1 MSEIQSLSPKA
12 FNGLPCFVYKN
23 FFAHILLANGGENM
37 QASFSIGARENIE
50 LLKSKLDTEFAL
62 LENDGIKID
71 CEQTPTGGLTFL
83 GYNIADYG
91 NSSYTEEETRVIFK
105 HYIAN
110 VVSDVILNNWE
121 KVLLLDIIRQNYYY
135 FSPEEQQMIYSAAL
149 KLLNHG
155 GETTDESF
163 VQYLS
168 RKSLILQ
175 KLLEYLHSND
185 RLIVEGFIKFRL
197 KDYLQELSSA
207 ADRAVDDFMLEK
219 EYKEFIK
226 LLKYFVEIQEP
237 RLELVQVLMQPAGT
251 FKLLDGNNRNI
262 SNDYLDGFLFD
273 TGEPEINY
281 EDLLISALITIA
293 PKTIIL
299 HFPENKPSNKVSET
313 INSVFGERVRYCKGC
328 RLCEKRVPVR
338 GSELGPSSGSE

>member
-1 MSEIQSLSPKA
+1 
-12 FNGLPCFVYKN
+12 
-23 FFAHILLANGGENM
+23 M
-37 QASFSIGARENIE
+37 QASFSIGARDNIE

-62 LENDGIKID
+62 LQNDGIRID
-71 CEQTPTGGLTFL
+71 CEQTPTGGVTFL

-91 NSSYTEEETRVIFK
+91 HSSYSEEETRVIFK

-135 FSPEEQQMIYSAAL
+135 FTPDEQHVIFQIAL
-149 KLLNHG
+149 KNLNHG
-155 GETTDESF
+155 VESTDDTF
-163 VQYLS
+163 VEYLG

-185 RLIVEGFIKFRL
+185 RLIIEGFIKFRL
-197 KDYLQELSSA
+197 KDYLHDLYTV
-207 ADRAVDDFMLEK
+207 ADKAVDDFMLEK

-237 RLELVQVLMQPAGT
+237 RLEVVQVLAQPSGCY
-251 FKLLDGNNRNI
+251 KLLDGNNKNI
-262 SNDYLDGFLFD
+262 SSDYLDGFLIE

-293 PKTIIL
+293 PTMIIL
-299 HFPENKPSNKVSET
+299 HFPEKRESARASDT
-313 INSVFGERVRYCKGC
+313 IKSVFGARVKYCEGC
-328 RLCEKRVPVR
+328 RLCKNRWLHEQNKEKNK
-338 GSELGPSSGSE
+338 

>member
-1 MSEIQSLSPKA
+1 
-12 FNGLPCFVYKN
+12 
-23 FFAHILLANGGENM
+23 M
-37 QASFSIGARENIE
+37 QTSFSIGARENID

-62 LENDGIKID
+62 LENDGIKVD

-91 NSSYTEEETRVIFK
+91 NSSYSEEETRVIFK

-121 KVLLLDIIRQNYYY
+121 KALLLDIIRENYYY
-135 FSPEEQQMIYSAAL
+135 FTPEEQQVIYHISL
-149 KLLNHG
+149 KHLNHG
-155 GETTDESF
+155 TDADDEAF
-163 VQYLS
+163 VEYLG
-168 RKSLILQ
+168 RKSLILK

-197 KDYLQELSSA
+197 KDYIQDLSVTV
-207 ADRAVDDFMLEK
+207 DKAVDDFMLER

-237 RLELVQVLMQPAGT
+237 RLEVVQVLAQPSGS
-251 FKLLDGNNRNI
+251 FKLLDGNNKNI
-262 SNDYLDGFLFD
+262 SSDYLDGFIIE
-273 TGEPEINY
+273 TGDSEINY

-293 PKTIIL
+293 PISIIL
-299 HFPENKPSNKVSET
+299 HYPENTNSDRAAET
-313 INSVFGERVRYCKGC
+313 IRSVFGDRVRYCEGC
-328 RLCEKRVPVR
+328 SLCTGRVLLENKEKN
-338 GSELGPSSGSE
+338 